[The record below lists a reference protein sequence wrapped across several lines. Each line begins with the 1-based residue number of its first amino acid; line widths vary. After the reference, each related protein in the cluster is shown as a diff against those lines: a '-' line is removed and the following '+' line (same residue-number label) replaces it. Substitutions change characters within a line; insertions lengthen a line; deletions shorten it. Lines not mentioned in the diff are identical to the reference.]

1 MLSKPGIIFATW
13 NTLTQHSTAGDRDA
27 MMEVGHANTKRQ
39 AEEHNV
45 NQRFWN
51 SIILSAVILGGLAA
65 LPASQF
71 SAQAQDTVGPAADK
85 LAQGRAQGAEFLIAS
100 QQADGSWTS
109 EKQPGVT
116 GLVTFSL
123 LESGVKPDHP
133 AIVKALKHLSTFV
146 QPDGGIYHPET
157 GHKNYETSITLL
169 AFRAANTSGQYDAL
183 LKKAVEFLKGIQWD
197 EAEGA
202 DPSQPAF
209 GGQGYG
215 RSKRPDLSNTAF
227 FLEALKSSGVGPEDE
242 AVKRALVFISRCQNL
257 ESEHNTT
264 EFASK
269 VNDGGFYYTP
279 AGGGNSQAGNT
290 AEGGLR
296 SYASMTYAGLKSMIY
311 AGLKEDDPRVKAASS
326 WIRKN
331 YSVSENPGLGQQGV
345 FYYHQTFAKALS
357 AMKVDI
363 FEGADG
369 TKHDWRKEL
378 AEHLLSLQSTNGS
391 WVNKNDRWYEGD
403 PNLATAF
410 SLMALK
416 YCEPKPLVRN

>member
-1 MLSKPGIIFATW
+1 MSK
-13 NTLTQHSTAGDRDA
+13 
-27 MMEVGHANTKRQ
+27 
-39 AEEHNV
+39 
-45 NQRFWN
+45 RFWH
-51 SIILSAVILGGLAA
+51 SIILGVAILGSLSTTGRAEEMIG
-65 LPASQF
+65 P
-71 SAQAQDTVGPAADK
+71 SAESLQ
-85 LAQGRAQGAEFLIAS
+85 QGRAKGAEFLIAA
-100 QQADGSWTS
+100 QQPDGSWTS
-109 EKQPGVT
+109 EKQPGIT

-123 LESGVKPDHP
+123 LETGIKPDHP
-133 AIVKALKHLSTFV
+133 AIVKALKHLATFV

-169 AFRAANTSGQYDAL
+169 AFKAANTQGQYDEL
-183 LKKAVEFLKGIQWD
+183 LKKAVEFLRGIQWD

-202 DPSQPAF
+202 DPSQPAY

-242 AVKRALVFISRCQNL
+242 AMQRALIFISRCQNL

-264 EFASK
+264 EFPSK

-326 WIRKN
+326 WIKKN
-331 YSVSENPGLGQQGV
+331 YTVTENPGQGQAGL
-345 FYYHQTFAKALS
+345 YYYYTTFAKAMDALGEDPF
-357 AMKVDI
+357 VDAK
-363 FEGADG
+363 GG
-369 TKHDWRKEL
+369 KHDWRKEL
-378 AEHLLSLQSTNGS
+378 AEHLLKIQTPSGN
-391 WVNKNDRWYEGD
+391 WVNTSDRWYEGD
-403 PNLATAF
+403 PNLATAYA
-410 SLMALK
+410 LMALK
-416 YCEPKPLVRN
+416 YCEPKPLVR

>member
-1 MLSKPGIIFATW
+1 MINRFWYCMILGFVVMSG
-13 NTLTQHSTAGDRDA
+13 LA
-27 MMEVGHANTKRQ
+27 MPVR
-39 AEEHNV
+39 AEE
-45 NQRFWN
+45 
-51 SIILSAVILGGLAA
+51 
-65 LPASQF
+65 
-71 SAQAQDTVGPAADK
+71 TVGTSAES
-85 LAQGRAQGAEFLIAS
+85 LASSRAKATEFLIAS
-100 QQADGSWTS
+100 QQSDGSWTS
-109 EKQPGVT
+109 EKQPGIT
-116 GLVTFSL
+116 GLVTFAL
-123 LESGVKPDHP
+123 LEGGVKPDHP
-133 AIVKALKHLSTFV
+133 AVTKALKHLTTYV

-169 AFRAANTSGQYDAL
+169 AFRAANTNGQYDAL
-183 LKKAVEFLKGIQWD
+183 LKKAVEFLRGIQWD

-202 DPSQPAF
+202 DPSQPAY

-242 AVKRALVFISRCQNL
+242 AMQRALVFISRCQNL
-257 ESEHNTT
+257 ESENNTT

-279 AGGGNSQAGNT
+279 AGGGSSQAGNT

-331 YSVSENPGLGQQGV
+331 YTVTENPGLGQQGV
-345 FYYHQTFAKALS
+345 YYYHQTFAKALS
-357 AMKVDI
+357 AMKVDQ
-363 FEGADG
+363 FEAADG

-378 AEHLLSLQSTNGS
+378 AEHLIQTQAANGS
-391 WVNKNDRWYEGD
+391 WLNKNDRWMEGD
-403 PNLATAF
+403 PNLATSYA
-410 SLMALK
+410 LMALK
-416 YCEPKPLVRN
+416 YCDPKTAVK

>member
-1 MLSKPGIIFATW
+1 MINRFWHSLILGLMVVSGLAMPG
-13 NTLTQHSTAGDRDA
+13 R
-27 MMEVGHANTKRQ
+27 
-39 AEEHNV
+39 AEE
-45 NQRFWN
+45 
-51 SIILSAVILGGLAA
+51 
-65 LPASQF
+65 
-71 SAQAQDTVGPAADK
+71 TVGPSAES
-85 LAQGRAQGAEFLIAS
+85 LASARAKATEFLIAS
-100 QQADGSWTS
+100 QQSDGSWTS
-109 EKQPGVT
+109 EKQPGIS
-116 GLVTFSL
+116 GLVTFAL
-123 LESGVKPDHP
+123 LEGGVKPDHP
-133 AIVKALKHLSTFV
+133 AVTKALKHLITYV

-169 AFRAANTSGQYDAL
+169 AFRAANTNGQYDAL
-183 LKKAVEFLKGIQWD
+183 LKKAVEFLRGIQWD

-202 DPSQPAF
+202 DPSQPAY

-242 AVKRALVFISRCQNL
+242 AMQRALVFISRCQNL
-257 ESEHNTT
+257 ESENNTT

-331 YSVSENPGLGQQGV
+331 YTVTENPGLGQQGV
-345 FYYHQTFAKALS
+345 YYYHQTFAKALS
-357 AMKVDI
+357 AMKVDQ
-363 FEGADG
+363 FEAADG

-378 AEHLLSLQSTNGS
+378 AEHLIQTQAANGS
-391 WVNKNDRWYEGD
+391 WLNKNDRWMEGD
-403 PNLATAF
+403 PNLATSYA
-410 SLMALK
+410 LMALK
-416 YCEPKPLVRN
+416 YCEPKTAVK

>member
-1 MLSKPGIIFATW
+1 MINRFWYCMILGFVVMSG
-13 NTLTQHSTAGDRDA
+13 LA
-27 MMEVGHANTKRQ
+27 MPVR
-39 AEEHNV
+39 AEE
-45 NQRFWN
+45 
-51 SIILSAVILGGLAA
+51 
-65 LPASQF
+65 
-71 SAQAQDTVGPAADK
+71 TVGTSAES
-85 LAQGRAQGAEFLIAS
+85 LASSRAKATEFLIAS
-100 QQADGSWTS
+100 QQSDGSWTS
-109 EKQPGVT
+109 EKQPGIT
-116 GLVTFSL
+116 GLVTFAL
-123 LESGVKPDHP
+123 LEGGVKPDHP
-133 AIVKALKHLSTFV
+133 AVTKALKHLTTYV

-169 AFRAANTSGQYDAL
+169 AFRAANTNGQYDAL
-183 LKKAVEFLKGIQWD
+183 LKKAVEFLRGIQWD

-202 DPSQPAF
+202 DPSQPAY

-242 AVKRALVFISRCQNL
+242 AMQRALVFISRCQNL
-257 ESEHNTT
+257 ESENNTT

-279 AGGGNSQAGNT
+279 AGGGSSQAGNT

-331 YSVSENPGLGQQGV
+331 YTVTENPGLGQQGV
-345 FYYHQTFAKALS
+345 YYYHQTFAKALS
-357 AMKVDI
+357 AMKVDQ
-363 FEGADG
+363 FEAADG

-378 AEHLLSLQSTNGS
+378 AEHLIQTQAANGS
-391 WVNKNDRWYEGD
+391 WLNKNDRWMEGD
-403 PNLATAF
+403 PNLATSYA
-410 SLMALK
+410 LMALK
-416 YCEPKPLVRN
+416 YCEPKTAVK

>member
-1 MLSKPGIIFATW
+1 MSK
-13 NTLTQHSTAGDRDA
+13 
-27 MMEVGHANTKRQ
+27 
-39 AEEHNV
+39 
-45 NQRFWN
+45 RFWQGMVLGVA
-51 SIILSAVILGGLAA
+51 ILSGVTATL
-65 LPASQF
+65 S
-71 SAQAQDTVGPAADK
+71 AQDTVGPAADE
-85 LAQGRAQGAEFLIAS
+85 LAKGRAKGAEFLIAS
-100 QQADGSWTS
+100 QQPDGSWTS
-109 EKQPGVT
+109 EKQPGIT

-133 AIVKALKHLSTFV
+133 AVAKALKLLATFA

-157 GHKNYETSITLL
+157 AHKNYETSIILL
-169 AFRAANTSGQYDAL
+169 AFRRANTNGQYDEL
-183 LKKAVEFLKGIQWD
+183 LTKAVGFLKSIQWD

-202 DPSQPAF
+202 DPSQPAY

-227 FLEALKSSGVGPEDE
+227 FLEALKESGVPSDDE
-242 AVKRALVFISRCQNL
+242 AVQKALAFVSRCQNL
-257 ESEHNTT
+257 ESENNTT

-331 YSVSENPGLGQQGV
+331 YTVQENPGLAQQGV
-345 FYYHQTFAKALS
+345 YYYHQTFAKALT
-357 AMKVDI
+357 AMKVDL
-363 FEGADG
+363 FEDAAGAQ
-369 TKHDWRKEL
+369 HDWRKEL
-378 AEHLLSLQSTNGS
+378 AEHLLSIQTESGS

-403 PNLATAF
+403 PNLATAYV
-410 SLMALK
+410 LMALK
-416 YCEPKPLVRN
+416 YCEPKPLVR